1 MQNQHRRLYFETLF
15 LKSWI
20 LGHFLPKFPQIF
32 ENARGYNSGM
42 VGDMK
47 KTLYIPIFTL
57 VPGYAEPKSQ
67 ICSFRDKKVMASDR
81 FLTFLAIYNLYVKI
95 LLRYLTWWIVGA
107 FRFFWPIL
115 VQCARIRVKLR
126 PKMRFLDFTV
136 IKWYLVTD
144 SCTWSQLVTYSNT
157 GHMLRRSNM
166 VQSGTIWSHLVTSD
180 TFISHIVTFCPYMN
194 QVKSSPKLLGLITC

>member
-1 MQNQHRRLYFETLF
+1 MMFNEMLSIFQHISWNE
-15 LKSWI
+15 KS
-20 LGHFLPKFPQIF
+20 LSPKYPPQVLLGPNLVGHFLPKFPQIF
-32 ENARGYNSGM
+32 ENAWDYNSGM

-47 KTLYIPIFTL
+47 KTLYKPIFTL

-67 ICSFRDKKVMASDR
+67 ICSFRDKKVTASDS
-81 FLTFLAIYNLYVKI
+81 FLTFLAVYNLYVKI

-136 IKWYLVTD
+136 IKWYLVT
-144 SCTWSQLVTYSNT
+144 T
-157 GHMLRRSNM
+157 GRF
-166 VQSGTIWSHLVTSD
+166 WSHLVTTNYIWNSCKKYV
-180 TFISHIVTFCPYMN
+180 F
-194 QVKSSPKLLGLITC
+194 